1 MSADEIAAVRS
12 SFLPSI
18 DHFGAQQGLVREAD
32 ETAITFRFRLEEM
45 WMDAQGKRFGIPI
58 EEIEG
63 ERERERKM
71 SRREIKR

>member
-58 EEIEG
+58 EVVD
-63 ERERERKM
+63 RERERKM